1 MKIQDWKINLLFL
14 LGEIEKRF
22 GGGGEGLKGCDWRV
36 SSGRNMRE
44 EPIEQRQQRVVVV
57 VVAIS
62 ESRDVD
68 RGRNFFRRGR
78 WTRAAPLPT
87 IRGGSGCLLGHNRR
101 RAGGRWRG
109 KRKLS
114 LLRDGLNGISF
125 RFFNFRKEGEGKVSK
140 LAEEVEIIGQDEG
153 RGGNRNSIPEFEN
166 FYLSTDNNFE
176 EFINTLFEAW
186 KREGFLYSFRQE
198 MKKLFFWK
206 NRLSNTDISRCIYP
220 QCFLFS
226 KQRKRGSRI
235 ENISPFRMEN
245 VLGHVIYPES
255 SERVKFVFKTVWNIV

>member
-1 MKIQDWKINLLFL
+1 M
-14 LGEIEKRF
+14 GEIEKRF

-44 EPIEQRQQRVVVV
+44 EPIEQRQQRVVVA

-87 IRGGSGCLLGHNRR
+87 IRGGSGCLLGHNSR

-125 RFFNFRKEGEGKVSK
+125 RFFNFRKEREGKVSK
-140 LAEEVEIIGQDEG
+140 LAEEGERKVEIIGQDEG

-206 NRLSNTDISRCIYP
+206 TGYRILIFPGVSIPSAFYSRNKEKGV
-220 QCFLFS
+220 L
-226 KQRKRGSRI
+226 GSRI
-235 ENISPFRMEN
+235 FLHFVWRTFLDTWYILNQVN
-245 VLGHVIYPES
+245 ES
-255 SERVKFVFKTVWNIV
+255 NLCLRQCEILFKF